1 MYTIT
6 KRFLDIVFA
15 SVAIILLFPLMLPII
30 IALKLTGE
38 GYIWYLQER
47 VGYKN
52 QPFMIYKFA
61 TMLKDS
67 PNMQGGV
74 ITTKKDP
81 RLTPL
86 GGFLRS
92 TKINELPQLLNILFG
107 QMSFIGPRP
116 VMKISFNAYPTA
128 VQQQIYNVKPGLTGI
143 GSVIF
148 RDEEHLISE
157 VKNNGGDT
165 WEFYTEKIYP
175 YKGNLEFWY
184 QEKQSLLTD
193 IKIVI
198 ITAWVI
204 INPTSNIVYNWFKE
218 IPQRQF

>member
-1 MYTIT
+1 
-6 KRFLDIVFA
+6 
-15 SVAIILLFPLMLPII
+15 
-30 IALKLTGE
+30 
-38 GYIWYLQER
+38 
-47 VGYKN
+47 
-52 QPFMIYKFA
+52 
-61 TMLKDS
+61 
-67 PNMQGGV
+67 
-74 ITTKKDP
+74 
-81 RLTPL
+81 
-86 GGFLRS
+86 
-92 TKINELPQLLNILFG
+92 
-107 QMSFIGPRP
+107 MSFIGPRP

-128 VQQQIYNVKPGLTGI
+128 VQKQIYNVKPGLTGI

-165 WEFYTEKIYP
+165 WELYTEKIYP

>member
-128 VQQQIYNVKPGLTGI
+128 VQKQIYNVKPGLTGI

-157 VKNNGGDT
+157 VKSNGGDT

>member
-128 VQQQIYNVKPGLTGI
+128 VQKQIYNVKPGLTGI

>member
-6 KRFLDIVFA
+6 KRLLDIVFA
-15 SVAIILLFPLMLPII
+15 SVAIILLLPLMLPII